1 MRFLL
6 ISAVGVSLFCAA
18 TAYSQTNDINRQNR
32 TIEVVVSETVKVEP
46 DVAVV
51 TLGCISYGETHD
63 QAYQANLQ
71 TADTVIAALLKV
83 GVSKDQIESNA
94 IELNETNPSEERPRP
109 ALKGRQ
115 FAAHQSWNIRVAAS
129 DAQKII
135 DIAVQAGANGIEDV
149 NWEVSDADA
158 LEVKARA
165 AAMKKARITAEE
177 IAESTGGKVGE
188 LLYASNVLNGIVGLL
203 ANRRLETTSASVAS
217 GAGIRTPTFSLKLF
231 PAKIEK
237 EATVRAIFALD

>member
-6 ISAVGVSLFCAA
+6 ISAVSASHFCV
-18 TAYSQTNDINRQNR
+18 TVAYSQTNDINRQNR
-32 TIEVVVSETVKVEP
+32 TIEVEVSETIKMDP
-46 DVAVV
+46 DIALV
-51 TLGCISYGETHD
+51 TLGCVTYGETHD

-71 TADTVIAALLKV
+71 ITDKVIKALLSA
-83 GVSKDQIESNA
+83 GLSKDQIESNTL
-94 IELNETNPSEERPRP
+94 ELNQTSTDDERMRP
-109 ALKGRQ
+109 AQKGRQ
-115 FAAHQSWNIRVAAS
+115 FTAHESWNIRVAAS

-149 NWEVSDADA
+149 SWEVSDAEA

-165 AAMKKARITAEE
+165 AAMKKARIPAEE
-177 IAESTGGKVGE
+177 IAKSTGGKVGE